1 MNEMAYSTALSQGI
15 SILLYIHALSEENCY
30 NYLSTK
36 LISEQLNIPVPT
48 TVKVIRNLN
57 NANLTMA
64 KEGAKGGILLA
75 KPLSEVTLL
84 DVFLA
89 VEPGKALFK
98 VHTDVTLQ
106 GQDVDDVKQ
115 KVLHHLEGAEIAMQ
129 NYLKDIRLTDLFDE
143 EKKG

>member
-1 MNEMAYSTALSQGI
+1 MAYSTALSQGI
-15 SILLYIHALSEENCY
+15 SILLYIHALSEENCS

-57 NANLTMA
+57 NAKLTMA

-75 KPLSEVTLL
+75 QPLSEITML

-89 VEPGKALFK
+89 VEPGKDLFK
-98 VHTDVTLQ
+98 VHIDVTLQ

-115 KVLHHLEGAEIAMQ
+115 KVIHHLEGAEIAMQ
-129 NYLKDIRLTDLFDE
+129 NYLKDIRLTDLFHE

>member
-1 MNEMAYSTALSQGI
+1 MAYSTALSQGI
-15 SILLYIHALSEENCY
+15 SILLYIHVLSEENCS

-57 NANLTMA
+57 NAKLTMA

-75 KPLSEVTLL
+75 QPLSEITML

-89 VEPGKALFK
+89 VEPGKDLFK

-106 GQDVDDVKQ
+106 GQDVDDVKE
-115 KVLHHLEGAEIAMQ
+115 KIIHHLEGAEIAMQ
-129 NYLKDIRLTDLFDE
+129 NYLKEIRLTDLFHE
-143 EKKG
+143 ERKG

>member
-1 MNEMAYSTALSQGI
+1 MAYSTALSQGI

-36 LISEQLNIPVPT
+36 VISEQLNIPVPT

-115 KVLHHLEGAEIAMQ
+115 KVVHHLEGAEIAMQ

>member
-1 MNEMAYSTALSQGI
+1 MAYSTALSQGI
-15 SILLYIHALSEENCY
+15 SILLYIHALSEENCS

-57 NANLTMA
+57 NAKLTMA

-75 KPLSEVTLL
+75 QPLSEITML

-115 KVLHHLEGAEIAMQ
+115 KVVHHLEGAEIAMQ

>member
-1 MNEMAYSTALSQGI
+1 MAYSTALSQGI
-15 SILLYIHALSEENCY
+15 SILLYIHALSEENCS

-57 NANLTMA
+57 NAKLTMA

-75 KPLSEVTLL
+75 QPLSEITML

-89 VEPGKALFK
+89 VEPGKDLFK

-115 KVLHHLEGAEIAMQ
+115 KVIHHLKGAEIAMQ
-129 NYLKDIRLTDLFDE
+129 NYLKDIRLTDLFHE

>member
-1 MNEMAYSTALSQGI
+1 MAYSTALSQGI
-15 SILLYIHALSEENCY
+15 SILLYIHALSEENCS

-48 TVKVIRNLN
+48 TVKVIRNMN
-57 NANLTMA
+57 NAKLTMA

-75 KPLSEVTLL
+75 QPLSEITML

-89 VEPGKALFK
+89 VEPGKDLFK
-98 VHTDVTLQ
+98 VHTDVKLQ
-106 GQDVDDVKQ
+106 GQDVDDVKR
-115 KVLHHLEGAEIAMQ
+115 KVIHHLAGAEIAMH

>member
-1 MNEMAYSTALSQGI
+1 MAYSTALSQGI
-15 SILLYIHALSEENCY
+15 SILLYIQALSEENCS

-57 NANLTMA
+57 NAKLTMA

-75 KPLSEVTLL
+75 QPLSEITML

-89 VEPGKALFK
+89 VEPGKDLFK

-115 KVLHHLEGAEIAMQ
+115 KVIHHLDGAEIAMQ
-129 NYLKDIRLTDLFDE
+129 NYLKDIRLTDLFHE

>member
-1 MNEMAYSTALSQGI
+1 MAYSTALSQGI
-15 SILLYIHALSEENCY
+15 SILLYIHALSEENCS

-57 NANLTMA
+57 NAKLTMA

-75 KPLSEVTLL
+75 QPLSEITML

-89 VEPGKALFK
+89 VEPGKDLFK

-115 KVLHHLEGAEIAMQ
+115 KVVHHLEGAEIAMQ
-129 NYLKDIRLTDLFDE
+129 NYLKDIRLTDLFHE

>member
-1 MNEMAYSTALSQGI
+1 MAYSTALSQGI
-15 SILLYIHALSEENCY
+15 SILLYIHALSEENCS

-57 NANLTMA
+57 NAKLTMA

-75 KPLSEVTLL
+75 QPLSEITML

-89 VEPGKALFK
+89 VEPGKDLFK
-98 VHTDVTLQ
+98 VHTDVALQ

-115 KVLHHLEGAEIAMQ
+115 KVIHHLKGAEIAMQ
-129 NYLKDIRLTDLFDE
+129 NYLKDIRLTDLFHE

>member
-1 MNEMAYSTALSQGI
+1 MAYSTALSQGI
-15 SILLYIHALSEENCY
+15 SILLYIHALSEENCS

-57 NANLTMA
+57 NAKLTMA

-75 KPLSEVTLL
+75 QPLSEITML

-89 VEPGKALFK
+89 VEPGKDLFK

-115 KVLHHLEGAEIAMQ
+115 KVIHHLDGAEIAMQ
-129 NYLKDIRLTDLFDE
+129 NYLKDIRLTDLFHE

>member
-1 MNEMAYSTALSQGI
+1 MAYSTALSQGI
-15 SILLYIHALSEENCY
+15 SILLYIHALSEENCS

-57 NANLTMA
+57 NAKLTMA

-75 KPLSEVTLL
+75 QPLSEITML

-89 VEPGKALFK
+89 VEPGKDLFK

-115 KVLHHLEGAEIAMQ
+115 KIIHHLDGTEIAMQ
-129 NYLKDIRLTDLFDE
+129 NYLKDIRLTDLFHE
-143 EKKG
+143 ERKG

>member
-1 MNEMAYSTALSQGI
+1 MAYSTALSQGI
-15 SILLYIHALSEENCY
+15 SILLYIHALSEENCS

-57 NANLTMA
+57 NAKLTMA

-75 KPLSEVTLL
+75 QPLSEITML

-89 VEPGKALFK
+89 VEPGKDLFK

-115 KVLHHLEGAEIAMQ
+115 KVIHHLAGAEIAMQ
-129 NYLKDIRLTDLFDE
+129 NYLKDIRLTDLFHE

>member
-1 MNEMAYSTALSQGI
+1 MAYSTALSQGI
-15 SILLYIHALSEENCY
+15 SILLYIHALSEENCS

-57 NANLTMA
+57 NAKLTMA

-75 KPLSEVTLL
+75 QPLSEITML

-89 VEPGKALFK
+89 VEPGKDLFK

-115 KVLHHLEGAEIAMQ
+115 KVVHHLEGAEIAMQ
-129 NYLKDIRLTDLFDE
+129 NYLKDIRLTDLFHE
-143 EKKG
+143 ERKG

>member
-1 MNEMAYSTALSQGI
+1 MSYSTALSQGI
-15 SILLYIHALSEENCY
+15 SILLYIHALSEENCS

-57 NANLTMA
+57 NAKLTMA

-75 KPLSEVTLL
+75 QPLSEITML

-89 VEPGKALFK
+89 VEPGKDLFK

-106 GQDVDDVKQ
+106 GQDVDDVKE
-115 KVLHHLEGAEIAMQ
+115 KVIHHLEGAEIAMQ
-129 NYLKDIRLTDLFDE
+129 NYLKDIRLTDLFHE
-143 EKKG
+143 ERKG

>member
-15 SILLYIHALSEENCY
+15 SILLYIHALSEENCS

-57 NANLTMA
+57 NAKLTMA

-75 KPLSEVTLL
+75 QPFSEITML

-89 VEPGKALFK
+89 VEPGKDLFK

-115 KVLHHLEGAEIAMQ
+115 KIIHHLAGAEIAMQ
-129 NYLKDIRLTDLFDE
+129 NYLKDIRLTDLFHE
-143 EKKG
+143 ERKG

>member
-1 MNEMAYSTALSQGI
+1 MAYSTALSQGI
-15 SILLYIHALSEENCY
+15 SILLYIHALSEENCS

-57 NANLTMA
+57 NAKLTIA

-75 KPLSEVTLL
+75 QPLSEITML

-89 VEPGKALFK
+89 VEPGKDLFK
-98 VHTDVTLQ
+98 IHTDVTLQ

-115 KVLHHLEGAEIAMQ
+115 KVIHHLDGAEIAMQ
-129 NYLKDIRLTDLFDE
+129 NYLKDIRLTDLFHKE
-143 EKKG
+143 RKG

>member
-1 MNEMAYSTALSQGI
+1 MAYSTALSQGI
-15 SILLYIHALSEENCY
+15 SILLYIHALSEENCS

-57 NANLTMA
+57 NAKLTMA

-75 KPLSEVTLL
+75 QPLSEITML

-89 VEPGKALFK
+89 VEPGKDLFK

-115 KVLHHLEGAEIAMQ
+115 KIIHHLDGAEIAMQ
-129 NYLKDIRLTDLFDE
+129 NYLKDIRLTDLFHE
-143 EKKG
+143 ERKG

>member
-1 MNEMAYSTALSQGI
+1 MAYSTALSQGI
-15 SILLYIHALSEENCY
+15 SILLYIHALSEENCS

-57 NANLTMA
+57 NAKLTMA

-75 KPLSEVTLL
+75 QPFSEITML

-89 VEPGKALFK
+89 VEPGKDLFK

-115 KVLHHLEGAEIAMQ
+115 KIIHHLAGAEIAMQ
-129 NYLKDIRLTDLFDE
+129 NYLKDIRLTDLFHE
-143 EKKG
+143 ERKG

>member
-1 MNEMAYSTALSQGI
+1 MSYSTALSQGI
-15 SILLYIHALSEENCY
+15 SILLYIHALSEENCS

-57 NANLTMA
+57 NAKLTMA

-75 KPLSEVTLL
+75 QPLSEITLL

-89 VEPGKALFK
+89 VEPGKDLFK

-106 GQDVDDVKQ
+106 GQDVDDVKE
-115 KVLHHLEGAEIAMQ
+115 KVIHHLEGAEIAMQ
-129 NYLKDIRLTDLFDE
+129 NYLKDIRLTDLFHE
-143 EKKG
+143 ERKG

>member
-1 MNEMAYSTALSQGI
+1 MAYSTALSQGI
-15 SILLYIHALSEENCY
+15 SILLYIHALSEENCS

-57 NANLTMA
+57 NAKLTMA

-75 KPLSEVTLL
+75 QPLSEITLL

-89 VEPGKALFK
+89 VEPGKDLFK

-115 KVLHHLEGAEIAMQ
+115 KIIHHLDGAEIAMQ
-129 NYLKDIRLTDLFDE
+129 NYLKDIRLTDLFHE
-143 EKKG
+143 ERKG

>member
-36 LISEQLNIPVPT
+36 VISEQLNIPVPT

-115 KVLHHLEGAEIAMQ
+115 KVVHHLEGAEIAMQ

>member
-15 SILLYIHALSEENCY
+15 SILLYIHVLSEENCS

-57 NANLTMA
+57 NAKLTMA

-75 KPLSEVTLL
+75 QPLSEITML

-89 VEPGKALFK
+89 VEPGKDLFK

-106 GQDVDDVKQ
+106 GQDVDDVKE
-115 KVLHHLEGAEIAMQ
+115 KIIHHLEGAEIAMQ
-129 NYLKDIRLTDLFDE
+129 NYLKEIRLTDLFHE
-143 EKKG
+143 ERKG

>member
-1 MNEMAYSTALSQGI
+1 MAYSTALSQGI
-15 SILLYIHALSEENCY
+15 SILLYIHALSEENCS

-57 NANLTMA
+57 NAKLTMA

-75 KPLSEVTLL
+75 QPLSEITML

-89 VEPGKALFK
+89 VEPGKDLFK
-98 VHTDVTLQ
+98 VHTDVTLR

-115 KVLHHLEGAEIAMQ
+115 KVIHHLEGAEIAMQ
-129 NYLKDIRLTDLFDE
+129 NYLKDIRLTDLFHKE
-143 EKKG
+143 RKG

>member
-1 MNEMAYSTALSQGI
+1 MAYSTALSQGI
-15 SILLYIHALSEENCY
+15 SILLYIHVLSEENCS

-57 NANLTMA
+57 NAKLTMA

-75 KPLSEVTLL
+75 QPLSEITML

-89 VEPGKALFK
+89 VEPGKDLFK

-106 GQDVDDVKQ
+106 GQDVDDVKE
-115 KVLHHLEGAEIAMQ
+115 KIIHHLEGAEIAMQ
-129 NYLKDIRLTDLFDE
+129 NYLKDIRLTDLFHE
-143 EKKG
+143 ERKG

>member
-1 MNEMAYSTALSQGI
+1 MAYSTALSQGI
-15 SILLYIHALSEENCY
+15 SILLYIHALSEENCS

-57 NANLTMA
+57 NAKLTMA

-75 KPLSEVTLL
+75 QPLSEITML

-89 VEPGKALFK
+89 VEPGKDLFK
-98 VHTDVTLQ
+98 IHTDVTLQ

-115 KVLHHLEGAEIAMQ
+115 KVIHHLEGAEIAMQ
-129 NYLKDIRLTDLFDE
+129 NYLKDIRLTDLFHKE
-143 EKKG
+143 RKG

>member
-1 MNEMAYSTALSQGI
+1 MAYSTALSQGI
-15 SILLYIHALSEENCY
+15 SILLYIHALSEENCSD
-30 NYLSTK
+30 YLSTK

-57 NANLTMA
+57 NAKLTMA

-75 KPLSEVTLL
+75 QPLSEITML

-89 VEPGKALFK
+89 VEPGKDLFK
-98 VHTDVTLQ
+98 IHTDVTLQ

-115 KVLHHLEGAEIAMQ
+115 KVIHHLDGAEIAMQ
-129 NYLKDIRLTDLFDE
+129 NYLKDIRLTDLFHKE
-143 EKKG
+143 RKG

>member
-1 MNEMAYSTALSQGI
+1 M
-15 SILLYIHALSEENCY
+15 
-30 NYLSTK
+30 
-36 LISEQLNIPVPT
+36 ISEQLNIPVST

-64 KEGAKGGILLA
+64 KEGAEGGILLA

-115 KVLHHLEGAEIAMQ
+115 KVVHHLEGAEIAMQ

>member
-1 MNEMAYSTALSQGI
+1 MAYSTALSQGI
-15 SILLYIHALSEENCY
+15 SILLYIHALSEENCS

-57 NANLTMA
+57 NAKLTMA

-75 KPLSEVTLL
+75 QPLSEITML

-89 VEPGKALFK
+89 VEPGKDLFK
-98 VHTDVTLQ
+98 IHTDVTLQ

-115 KVLHHLEGAEIAMQ
+115 KVVHHLEGAEIAMQ
-129 NYLKDIRLTDLFDE
+129 NYLKDIRLTDLLHE

>member
-1 MNEMAYSTALSQGI
+1 MAYSTALSQGI
-15 SILLYIHALSEENCY
+15 SILLYIHALSEENCS

-57 NANLTMA
+57 NAKLTMA

-75 KPLSEVTLL
+75 QPLSEISML

-89 VEPGKALFK
+89 VEPGKDLFK

-115 KVLHHLEGAEIAMQ
+115 KVIHHLKGAEIAMQ
-129 NYLKDIRLTDLFDE
+129 NYLKDIRLTDLFHE

>member
-1 MNEMAYSTALSQGI
+1 MAYSTALSQGI
-15 SILLYIHALSEENCY
+15 SILLYIHALSEENCS
-30 NYLSTK
+30 NFLSTK

-57 NANLTMA
+57 NAKLTVA

-75 KPLSEVTLL
+75 QPLSEITML

-89 VEPGKALFK
+89 VEPGKDLFK
-98 VHTDVTLQ
+98 IHTDVTLH

-115 KVLHHLEGAEIAMQ
+115 KVIHHLEGAEVAMQ
-129 NYLKDIRLTDLFDE
+129 NYLKDIRLTDLFHE
-143 EKKG
+143 ERKG

>member
-1 MNEMAYSTALSQGI
+1 MIQMAYSTALSQGI
-15 SILLYIHALSEENCY
+15 SILLYVHSYTEKNCY

-36 LISEQLNIPVPT
+36 VISEQLNIPVPT

-57 NANLTMA
+57 NAKLTMA

-75 KPLSEVTLL
+75 QHLSEITML

-89 VEPGKALFK
+89 VEPGKDLFK
-98 VHTDVTLQ
+98 IHTDVKLQ

-115 KVLHHLEGAEIAMQ
+115 KVIHHLEGAEIAMH
-129 NYLKDIRLTDLFDE
+129 NYLKEIRLTDLFHE

>member
-1 MNEMAYSTALSQGI
+1 MAYSTALSQGI
-15 SILLYIHALSEENCY
+15 SILLYIHALSEENCS

-57 NANLTMA
+57 NAKLTIA

-75 KPLSEVTLL
+75 QPLSEITLL

-89 VEPGKALFK
+89 VEPGKNLFK

-115 KVLHHLEGAEIAMQ
+115 KVIHHLEGAEIAMQ
-129 NYLKDIRLTDLFDE
+129 NYLKDIRLTDLFHE
-143 EKKG
+143 ERKG

>member
-15 SILLYIHALSEENCY
+15 SILLYIHVLSEENCS

-57 NANLTMA
+57 NAKLTMA

-75 KPLSEVTLL
+75 QPLSEITML

-89 VEPGKALFK
+89 VEPGKDLFK

-106 GQDVDDVKQ
+106 GQDVDDVKE
-115 KVLHHLEGAEIAMQ
+115 KIIHHLEGAEIAMQ
-129 NYLKDIRLTDLFDE
+129 NYLKDIRLTDLFHE
-143 EKKG
+143 ERKG

>member
-1 MNEMAYSTALSQGI
+1 MAYSTALSQGI
-15 SILLYIHALSEENCY
+15 SILLYIHALSEENCS

-57 NANLTMA
+57 NAKLTMA

-75 KPLSEVTLL
+75 QPLSEITLL

-89 VEPGKALFK
+89 VEPGKDLFK

-106 GQDVDDVKQ
+106 GQDVDDVKE
-115 KVLHHLEGAEIAMQ
+115 KIIHHLEGAEIAMQ
-129 NYLKDIRLTDLFDE
+129 NYLKDIRLTDLFHE
-143 EKKG
+143 ERKG

>member
-1 MNEMAYSTALSQGI
+1 MAYSTALSQGI
-15 SILLYIHALSEENCY
+15 SILLYVHAYTEKNCL

-36 LISEQLNIPVPT
+36 VISEQLNIPVPT

-57 NANLTMA
+57 NAKLTMA

-75 KPLSEVTLL
+75 QPLSEITML

-89 VEPGKALFK
+89 VEPGKDLFK
-98 VHTDVTLQ
+98 IHTDVTLQ
-106 GQDVDDVKQ
+106 GQDVNDVKE
-115 KVLHHLEGAEIAMQ
+115 KVIHHLEGAEIAMQ
-129 NYLKDIRLTDLFDE
+129 NYLKDIRLTDLFHE